1 MKDAGSWIRFLC
13 VWLVLSG
20 TALLLAARNSV
31 EHIPEHQSLDT
42 FPSQIGNLQ
51 GKNVPIDQSVSEVL
65 GPGQFLDRE
74 FRNPS
79 SPEPP
84 MELFVAYY
92 PSQRTGDTI
101 HSPQNCL
108 PGSGWTPLQT
118 GLIQIPRPDGRT
130 ITANRYIVGKGM
142 DRILVLYWYQAHGRT
157 TPSEYWGKIYLVT
170 DAIKLNRTDGALV
183 RVTVQIPTSAD
194 ATQTEARAVQ
204 FAQSVLQQLDFFIPR

>member
-13 VWLVLSG
+13 VWLVLLG
-20 TALLLAARNSV
+20 TALLLAARSLV
-31 EHIPEHQSLDT
+31 EYIPEHRPLDA
-42 FPSQIGNLQ
+42 FPYQIGNLQ
-51 GKNVPIDQSVSEVL
+51 GKNLPIDQSVSEVL

-74 FRNPS
+74 FSSPS
-79 SPEPP
+79 SAEPP

-118 GLIQIPRPDGRT
+118 GLIQIPGADGRT

-142 DRILVLYWYQAHGRT
+142 DKILVLYWYQAHGRT

-170 DAIKLNRTDGALV
+170 DAIKLNRTDGAIV
-183 RVTVQIPTSAD
+183 RIAVRIPNSVEVSR
-194 ATQTEARAVQ
+194 TEARAGQ
-204 FAQSVLQQLDFFIPR
+204 FAQFVLQQLDTLIPR